1 MNDKEKQIEER
12 LDRKTALNV
21 LQDLSKQMYPSL
33 DLFGHPILVIDRPKF
48 EEVRKKYLDELPK
61 EVLDEVK
68 FIPVSYVD
76 EVLDIALKD
85 DHVS

>member
-33 DLFGHPILVIDRPKF
+33 DLFGHPTLVIDRPKF

-61 EVLDEVK
+61 DNVVLSGKQCAEIVQDNYNIGFEN
-68 FIPVSYVD
+68 FNR
-76 EVLDIALKD
+76 
-85 DHVS
+85 